1 MYNTDAFLQDKV
13 KKKQKTIYNSHFTS
27 FTSLN
32 MKFDTKWLFV
42 HIS

>member
-13 KKKQKTIYNSHFTS
+13 KKNKKQKSMSHFTS